1 MQCSPLSGSKTKT
14 LSRFKVEKNTN
25 IQYCHS
31 WSYSYSKVAS
41 LSLKCLFIKIKSIKL
56 RIKFLRLNVSDY
68 IVFTHHMVL
77 EVSLLGE
84 LPGTEGT
91 LEILLL

>member
-1 MQCSPLSGSKTKT
+1 M
-14 LSRFKVEKNTN
+14 VKNTT
-25 IQYCHS
+25 
-31 WSYSYSKVAS
+31 
-41 LSLKCLFIKIKSIKL
+41 LFY
-56 RIKFLRLNVSDY
+56 KFLAVNVPDY
-68 IVFTHHMVL
+68 IVFTHHVVL